1 MFARFSDSDMEL
13 PQRESNKLQI
23 FSCPDLA
30 LSLQNRIDKKSTL
43 VYLYI
48 HTHILFYMHTQE
60 NEIGVK
66 TRLQD
71 RVK

>member
-1 MFARFSDSDMEL
+1 
-13 PQRESNKLQI
+13 
-23 FSCPDLA
+23 
-30 LSLQNRIDKKSTL
+30 LQNRIDKKSTL

-66 TRLQD
+66 TR
-71 RVK
+71 